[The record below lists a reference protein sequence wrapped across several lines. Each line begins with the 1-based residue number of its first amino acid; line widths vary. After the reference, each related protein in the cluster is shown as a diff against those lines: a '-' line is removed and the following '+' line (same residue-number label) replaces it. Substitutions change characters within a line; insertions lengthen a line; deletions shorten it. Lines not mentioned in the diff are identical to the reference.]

1 MKRLQILLVPDKEN
15 KNAIPQAPIVGFC
28 NWRDFKDYLV
38 RAVLSKID
46 NVAGYESHG
55 EGTRE
60 WCDYIIKTNI
70 SQEKHVEK
78 YLKLKV
84 DPLIVTQKNF
94 FTFWSVKYDRK
105 AKPKFQLQF
114 NNYNSEYKS
123 FRQVKQNAQQKRF
136 HTHYVHDCY
145 RSIDDPYWSIYLK
158 NVKRTKIYKKEKVFS

>member
-1 MKRLQILLVPDKEN
+1 M
-15 KNAIPQAPIVGFC
+15 VGFC

-84 DPLIVTQKNF
+84 DPLTVTQKNF
-94 FTFWSVKYDRK
+94 FTFWSVKYARK
-105 AKPKFQLQF
+105 AKSKFQLQF

-123 FRQVKQNAQQKRF
+123 FRQVKQNA
-136 HTHYVHDCY
+136 
-145 RSIDDPYWSIYLK
+145 
-158 NVKRTKIYKKEKVFS
+158 